1 MKVLQPDFQAAA
13 GCPLIKELLKAA
25 AAVKDILTGG
35 FRIKRVIVVGS
46 GAGGAAAAQKLQGKF
61 QVTVLE
67 AGREFKPFSF
77 SLSALE
83 KLRKTGLFFD
93 EREIQLLFPSMRVQ
107 KTEGKMVMVSGTGLG
122 GTTTLSAGNALRMDR
137 GLKELGIDLDH
148 EFEELY
154 RETPVTNDHQHKW
167 GDTTKR
173 LFAICREMN
182 LNPQPIPKLGDYRDC
197 ANCGRCVLGCRYGV
211 KWDSRQ
217 FLKAAQDLGAKLV
230 TGCKVLKVVI
240 ENGSVKGVQAQKG
253 LNSVFYPADIVI
265 LAAGG
270 FSTPVILQN
279 SGVEC
284 ESRLFVDPVLCVAAE
299 HKGSLQNK
307 ELSMPFAVQGEHYIL
322 SPYFDYLSFF
332 FNKSWR
338 YPASDTVT
346 LMIKL
351 ADSSAGSIDNKN
363 IKKTLAGIDKER
375 LQEGVEICQEI
386 LSRHGIR
393 KDHVF
398 LGTIN
403 AGHPG
408 GMLPLTRQET
418 ETFHNPR
425 LPENLY
431 VADATLFPES
441 LGNPPILTIMAM
453 AKRVSRII
461 MESFV

>member
-1 MKVLQPDFQAAA
+1 M
-13 GCPLIKELLKAA
+13 
-25 AAVKDILTGG
+25 
-35 FRIKRVIVVGS
+35 KRVIVVGS
-46 GAGGAAAAQKLQGKF
+46 GAGGAAAAKKLQGNF

-67 AGREFKPFSF
+67 AGGEFKPFSF

-107 KTEGKMVMVSGTGLG
+107 KTEDRMVMVRGTGLG
-122 GTTTLSAGNALRMDR
+122 GTTTLSAGNALRMDK
-137 GLKELGIDLDH
+137 GLKELGVDLDE

-154 RETPVTNDHQHKW
+154 REIPVTYDHQNKW
-167 GDTTKR
+167 RDATKR
-173 LFAICREMN
+173 LFEICKGMD
-182 LNPQPIPKLGDYRDC
+182 LNPQPIPKLGDYRGC
-197 ANCGRCVLGCRYGV
+197 TSCGRCVLGCRYGV

-217 FLKAAQDLGAKLV
+217 FLKAAHDLGAELV

-240 ENGSVKGVQAQKG
+240 ENGSVNGVQAQKG

-279 SGVEC
+279 SGIEC

-299 HKGSLQNK
+299 QKGSLQNK
-307 ELSMPFAVQGEHYIL
+307 ELSMPFAVQREHYIL

-332 FNKSWR
+332 FHRSWR
-338 YPASDTVT
+338 YPASDILA

-351 ADSSAGSIDNKN
+351 ADTSAGSIDNKK
-363 IKKTLAGIDKER
+363 ISKTLNRTDKER
-375 LQEGVEICQEI
+375 LQEGVGICKEI
-386 LSRHGIR
+386 LNRYGIK
-393 KDHVF
+393 KDDVF

-408 GMLPLTRQET
+408 GMLPLTRRET
-418 ETFHNPR
+418 ESFHSPK

-431 VADATLFPES
+431 IADATLFPES

-453 AKRVSRII
+453 AKKVGKII
-461 MESFV
+461 IKRLL

>member
-1 MKVLQPDFQAAA
+1 MK
-13 GCPLIKELLKAA
+13 K
-25 AAVKDILTGG
+25 
-35 FRIKRVIVVGS
+35 VIVVGS
-46 GAGGAAAAQKLQGKF
+46 GAGGAAAAKKLQGKF
-61 QVTVLE
+61 HVTVLE

-83 KLRKTGLFFD
+83 KLKKTGLFFD

-107 KTEGKMVMVSGTGLG
+107 KTEDRMVMVSGSGLG
-122 GTTTLSAGNALRMDR
+122 GTTTLSAGNALRVDR
-137 GLKELGIDLDH
+137 GLKELGIDLDD

-154 RETPVTNDHQHKW
+154 REIPITNDHQNKW
-167 GDTTKR
+167 RDATKR
-173 LFAICREMN
+173 LFEICREMD
-182 LNPQPIPKLGDYRDC
+182 LNPQPIPKLGDYRGC
-197 ANCGRCVLGCRYGV
+197 TNCGRCVLGCPYGV

-217 FLKAAQDLGAKLV
+217 FLKAAQDKGAKLV

-253 LNSVFYPADIVI
+253 FHSVFYPADIVI

-279 SGVEC
+279 SDIEC
-284 ESRLFVDPVLCVAAE
+284 ESRLFVDPVLCVAAKW
-299 HKGSLQNK
+299 KGSLQNK
-307 ELSMPFAVQGEHYIL
+307 EFSMPFAVQREHYIL

-338 YPASDTVT
+338 YPASDTLA

-351 ADSSAGSIDNKN
+351 ADSSAGSMDSKN
-363 IKKTLAGIDKER
+363 IKKTLTGIDIAR
-375 LQEGVEICQEI
+375 LQEGVGICREI
-386 LSRHGIR
+386 LGRYGIR
-393 KDHVF
+393 KDDIF

-408 GMLPLTRQET
+408 GMLPLTRQEAK
-418 ETFHNPR
+418 TFHNPK

-431 VADATLFPES
+431 VADATLFPKS

-453 AKRVSRII
+453 AKRVSKII
-461 MESFV
+461 MVKHTLLT